1 MLNRQRGR
9 KFPLVIALAVTL
21 SLLLAPFGHAVSHD
35 LAVPG
40 AASETFQ
47 DASSATAASHNHS
60 HSHSHSHSHD
70 DGWPE
75 EKHGPASHGHPAADH
90 LHEVPAPV
98 DFPAPVLAWCG
109 GAPSIFPADF
119 PLQGPSFAIERPP
132 QA

>member
-9 KFPLVIALAVTL
+9 TFPLVIALAMTL
-21 SLLLAPFGHAVSHD
+21 SLLLAPFGHAASHD

-40 AASETFQ
+40 PVSETPQ
-47 DASSATAASHNHS
+47 DASSATAANHDHS
-60 HSHSHSHSHD
+60 HGHSHD
-70 DGWPE
+70 DGWTE
-75 EKHGPASHGHPAADH
+75 ERHGPASHGHPAADH

-119 PLQGPSFAIERPP
+119 PSQGPSFPLERPP

>member
-9 KFPLVIALAVTL
+9 KSPFVIALAMTL

-40 AASETFQ
+40 AVTETLQ
-47 DASSATAASHNHS
+47 DASSATAANHN
-60 HSHSHSHSHD
+60 HSHSHD

-75 EKHGPASHGHPAADH
+75 ERHGPASHGHPAADH

-98 DFPAPVLAWCG
+98 DFPPLTLAWCG
-109 GAPSIFPADF
+109 GAPSTFPADF
-119 PLQGPSFAIERPP
+119 PPPGPSFAIERPP